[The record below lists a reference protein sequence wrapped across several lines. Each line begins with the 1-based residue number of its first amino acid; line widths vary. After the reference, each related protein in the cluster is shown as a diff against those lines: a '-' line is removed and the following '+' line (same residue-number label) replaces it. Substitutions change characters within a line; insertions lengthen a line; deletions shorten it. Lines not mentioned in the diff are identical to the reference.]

1 MQYIFNPKLSNAE
14 MLAKVIIGS
23 AQEEISLNKLTE
35 SVEQEIQE
43 QTRRGKYRNIYKYI

>member
-1 MQYIFNPKLSNAE
+1 

-35 SVEQEIQE
+35 TVEQEIMEHQ
-43 QTRRGKYRNIYKYI
+43 RLGLFSNIV